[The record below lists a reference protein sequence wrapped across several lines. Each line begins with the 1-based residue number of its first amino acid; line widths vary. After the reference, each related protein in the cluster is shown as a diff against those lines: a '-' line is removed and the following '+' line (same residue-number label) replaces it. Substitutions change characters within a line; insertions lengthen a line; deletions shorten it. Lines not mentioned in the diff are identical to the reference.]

1 MKDQKT
7 IRLVEDTI
15 SKDDIKHLIGWLE
28 TNPRLTKGEQTIAF
42 ENEWGAFNGS
52 KDSVFVN

>member
-15 SKDDIKHLIGWLE
+15 SKDDIKNLIGWLE
-28 TNPRLTKGEQTIAF
+28 TNPRLTKGEQSIEF
-42 ENEWGAFNGS
+42 ETEWGAFHG
-52 KDSVFVN
+52 